1 MSSTAASPKLRHT
14 DVPLPEPGQR
24 VPDGK
29 SDPTGPVKEP
39 LDVTRGS
46 SARRARSMLV
56 LLVDNSREFLKA
68 AARFLSADREL
79 EIAHA
84 FSGSEALEQVT
95 RLHPDLVMMD
105 LAMPEIDG
113 LSATR
118 AIKKLPDAPQVVI
131 VTVHD
136 NQEYRAQAKAAGADG
151 FISKSEFVLQAPP
164 LISALRLDQG
174 LARDH

>member
-1 MSSTAASPKLRHT
+1 HLRRVSAFMSSTAASPELRST
-14 DVPLPEPGQR
+14 DVPLPDPGQG
-24 VPDGK
+24 VLDYK
-29 SDPTGPVKEP
+29 HDPIGPVKES
-39 LDVTRGS
+39 LDVTCTTS
-46 SARRARSMLV
+46 NTRARSVRV

-68 AARFLSADREL
+68 AARFLSADREV

-84 FSGSEALEQVT
+84 FSGSEALEQVA

-118 AIKKLPDAPQVVI
+118 QIKKLPDAPQVVI

-151 FISKSEFVLQAPP
+151 FISKSE
-164 LISALRLDQG
+164 
-174 LARDH
+174 